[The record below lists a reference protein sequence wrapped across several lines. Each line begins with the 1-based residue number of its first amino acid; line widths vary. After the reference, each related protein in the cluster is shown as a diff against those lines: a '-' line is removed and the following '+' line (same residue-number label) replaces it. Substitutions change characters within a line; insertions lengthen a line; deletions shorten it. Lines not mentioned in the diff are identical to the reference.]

1 MEKKDKVFADGIIF
15 KRNDNAPQWAIGKL
29 SFKVEEAIAFLQ
41 ANEKKGWVNL
51 NINQSQNG
59 KYYIEVDTWEATAAT
74 KPYTKPTTFEKEM
87 PKEIESTDLPF

>member
-41 ANEKKGWVNL
+41 VNSKKGWVNL

-59 KYYIEVDTWEATAAT
+59 KYYIEVDTWEATGNPVSKHGESVNFNNT
-74 KPYTKPTTFEKEM
+74 NN
-87 PKEIESTDLPF
+87 STDLPF

>member
-15 KRNDNAPQWAIGKL
+15 KRNDNAPSFAIGKL
-29 SFKVEEAIAFLQ
+29 SFKVEDAIKFLK

-59 KYYIEVDTWEATAAT
+59 KYYIEVDTWEANGFQKKDVPVSNA
-74 KPYTKPTTFEKEM
+74 KD
-87 PKEIESTDLPF
+87 STDLPF